1 MKNKAILFT
10 LVCLFASTFYATA
23 SDPTPWFTISK
34 NETSG
39 VYLIKY
45 TGSKT
50 GNVTVTIKDSK
61 GNEISST
68 VVFAVRDFSMP
79 INLSSVSEELY
90 TIQIDNGVDKVVQ
103 TLNYTNNKPPT
114 YTHVAN
120 LGNKHYLF
128 SASHVGV
135 ENVLI
140 VISDGNGVTVFNES
154 KKIKGDVAFIFD
166 LSNVYGQPTFDITE
180 ESGRSLMI
188 PSNPQVIA
196 VKK

>member
-1 MKNKAILFT
+1 MKSIATLFT
-10 LVCLFASTFYATA
+10 LICLFSSTIYSNAF
-23 SDPTPWFTISK
+23 DPTPWFTISR

-50 GNVTVTIKDSK
+50 GNVTVKIKDSK

-68 VVFAVRDFSMP
+68 VVYAVRDFSMP

-103 TLNYTNNKPPT
+103 TLNYTNSKLPT
-114 YTHVAN
+114 YTHVVN

-128 SASHVGV
+128 SVSHAGT
-135 ENVLI
+135 EDVLI
-140 VISDGNGVTVFNES
+140 VISDGNGVAVFKEN
-154 KKIKGDVAFIFD
+154 KKIKGDIAFIFD
-166 LSNVYGQPTFDITE
+166 LTNVFGQPTFDITE
-180 ESGRSLMI
+180 ESGHSLMI
-188 PSNPQVIA
+188 PGTPQLIA